1 MKEFDLKK
9 YLAENK
15 LLDEVRY
22 LEGKAVTQDE
32 LHNIIGKKMTEQG
45 YQRAGFMGTSIPD
58 DEGSYRDYYKEVR
71 DEDGNLYYLNIS
83 VLVSST
89 IETDYHGEITF
100 ELRVA
105 RDKKGLKALFS
116 REKREMIKSLATNKD
131 ITRGIN
137 FDGSY
142 NKIRKAVLLR
152 TPSTIKSLE
161 DKALRKINRAADP
174 LNLEEQ
180 ETETF
185 KPGTYRVLEYD
196 TDRYHSYG
204 DFLELTREATL
215 DEIRA
220 VIGKEKGIPESS
232 YWTIDLGDIV
242 SKDKLP
248 TIYKL

>member
-32 LHNIIGKKMTEQG
+32 LHNIIGKKMEEQG

-174 LNLEEQ
+174 LNLEEELGKYQ
-180 ETETF
+180 DYSSDE
-185 KPGTYRVLEYD
+185 EY
-196 TDRYHSYG
+196 
-204 DFLELTREATL
+204 EKIEA
-215 DEIRA
+215 IIKA
-220 VIGKEKGIPESS
+220 IK
-232 YWTIDLGDIV
+232 DLGDTL
-242 SKDKLP
+242 SKNGKIDLASALEPIATTLK
-248 TIYKL
+248 YRGGYY

>member
-1 MKEFDLKK
+1 ME
-9 YLAENK
+9 
-15 LLDEVRY
+15 
-22 LEGKAVTQDE
+22 
-32 LHNIIGKKMTEQG
+32 EQG
-45 YQRAGFMGTSIPD
+45 YQRVGFGNT
-58 DEGSYRDYYKEVR
+58 SYRDYVKEVR
-71 DEDGNLYYLNIS
+71 DEDGNLYYFNIS

-180 ETETF
+180 ETEIF
-185 KPGTYRVLEYD
+185 KPGIYRVLKYSI
-196 TDRYHSYG
+196 DRYEYYG
-204 DFLELTREATL
+204 DFLELTRKATL
-215 DEIRA
+215 EEIRA
-220 VIGKEKGIPESS
+220 VIGKEMGLPEST
-232 YWTIDLGDIV
+232 YWIIKLGDTV
-242 SKDKLP
+242 SKNDLP

>member
-9 YLAENK
+9 YLTENK
-15 LLDEVRY
+15 LLNE
-22 LEGKAVTQDE
+22 
-32 LHNIIGKKMTEQG
+32 
-45 YQRAGFMGTSIPD
+45 
-58 DEGSYRDYYKEVR
+58 
-71 DEDGNLYYLNIS
+71 
-83 VLVSST
+83 
-89 IETDYHGEITF
+89 
-100 ELRVA
+100 
-105 RDKKGLKALFS
+105 
-116 REKREMIKSLATNKD
+116 
-131 ITRGIN
+131 
-137 FDGSY
+137 
-142 NKIRKAVLLR
+142 
-152 TPSTIKSLE
+152 
-161 DKALRKINRAADP
+161 
-174 LNLEEQ
+174 

>member
-32 LHNIIGKKMTEQG
+32 LHNIIGKKMEEQG
-45 YQRAGFMGTSIPD
+45 YQRVGFGNT
-58 DEGSYRDYYKEVR
+58 SYRDYVKEVK

-142 NKIRKAVLLR
+142 NEIRKAILLR

-174 LNLEEQ
+174 LNLEEELGKYQ
-180 ETETF
+180 DYSSDE
-185 KPGTYRVLEYD
+185 EY
-196 TDRYHSYG
+196 
-204 DFLELTREATL
+204 
-215 DEIRA
+215 
-220 VIGKEKGIPESS
+220 EKIQA
-232 YWTIDLGDIV
+232 IIKAIKDLGDTL
-242 SKDKLP
+242 SKNGKIDLASALDPIATTLK
-248 TIYKL
+248 YRGGYY

>member
-15 LLDEVRY
+15 LLDEVSY

-32 LHNIIGKKMTEQG
+32 LHNIIGKKMEEQG

-142 NKIRKAVLLR
+142 NKIRKAILLR

-174 LNLEEQ
+174 LNLEEELGKYQ
-180 ETETF
+180 EYSSDE
-185 KPGTYRVLEYD
+185 EY
-196 TDRYHSYG
+196 
-204 DFLELTREATL
+204 EKIN
-215 DEIRA
+215 EIIKA
-220 VIGKEKGIPESS
+220 IK
-232 YWTIDLGDIV
+232 DLGDTL
-242 SKDKLP
+242 SKDGKVDLALALEP
-248 TIYKL
+248 IAKTLKYRGGYYP